1 VGLNRARAF
10 ARLLEVIGR
19 LVQHL
24 GFASLDPRYREEM
37 AWGMD
42 TDDGVFAELVSRDRA
57 RAHVP
62 NVGMS
67 QTRRTGDF
75 AGSLAINDA

>member
-1 VGLNRARAF
+1 
-10 ARLLEVIGR
+10 
-19 LVQHL
+19 
-24 GFASLDPRYREEM
+24 
-37 AWGMD
+37 MD
-42 TDDGVFAELVSRDRA
+42 TDDDVFAELVSRDRA

-67 QTRRTGDF
+67 QRRRTGDF